1 MPFIFINDIMKTL
14 FSISLLFIYIG
25 YVMGQIFNIQHMNI
39 LAHNITE
46 QINNMVKHFWKFF
59 SFVLFRFF
67 IPVHFFKT
75 SIFPYPH
82 QREADI
88 NLC

>member
-59 SFVLFRFF
+59 SFCFGLVFYSCSFL
-67 IPVHFFKT
+67 
-75 SIFPYPH
+75 
-82 QREADI
+82 
-88 NLC
+88 